1 MDYVQIPQT
10 NPRLPHP
17 LFLQYNVHSN
27 FNIPSP
33 FPIYLA
39 RPNLNVTSSG
49 KSFPADS
56 APNFHNALFI
66 ASCMRVRNI
75 CDCYSQERLCLI
87 PQ

>member
-10 NPRLPHP
+10 NHRLPHP

-56 APNFHNALFI
+56 APNFHNA
-66 ASCMRVRNI
+66 V
-75 CDCYSQERLCLI
+75 YSILYESKEYL
-87 PQ
+87 